1 MILLLYDLVTILLIS
16 IWDGDPLD
24 LKCNFIA
31 SFVVT
36 KVNFYFS
43 LKKGTNWENRKCKT
57 LKNQHWKYQYL
68 RWKEWCTLRL
78 ESVHTNTGN
87 KDLESSKGLFFL
99 KNLNDKWKMLLL
111 MHRSTNTIKFK
122 LVYQF
127 ILGKLLIFQVG
138 KMYVIGLCTILFHFQ
153 K

>member
-43 LKKGTNWENRKCKT
+43 LKKGTNLENRKCKLQN
-57 LKNQHWKYQYL
+57 LKKTYIENINVWD
-68 RWKEWCTLRL
+68 E
-78 ESVHTNTGN
+78 
-87 KDLESSKGLFFL
+87 
-99 KNLNDKWKMLLL
+99 KNDD
-111 MHRSTNTIKFK
+111 
-122 LVYQF
+122 V
-127 ILGKLLIFQVG
+127 
-138 KMYVIGLCTILFHFQ
+138 
-153 K
+153 

>member
-57 LKNQHWKYQYL
+57 LKEQHWKYQYL
-68 RWKEWCTLRL
+68 RWKEWCTLGL
-78 ESVHTNTGN
+78 ESVHTNV
-87 KDLESSKGLFFL
+87 SKKFGKFQRVFFL
-99 KNLNDKWKMLLL
+99 RNLNDKWKILLL
-111 MHRSTNTIKFK
+111 MHKSTNTIKFK
-122 LVYQF
+122 LVYQC